1 MLLGERRDVVD
12 FWLAHEDYHG
22 LLEDHDAGLLD
33 EEAFHAKVTAWTR
46 RFEADGRR
54 EGFIADPE
62 EKPRAATPLQLQAP
76 LDTTPTPDV
85 HAQPKQE
92 AQMTRKEELA
102 RIEWDYATGQID
114 YEQYRSDIKAL
125 WAKKEPTS
133 RSPDCALEFNPE
145 PGIAVRTTLTRG
157 GGMSR

>member
-1 MLLGERRDVVD
+1 MTSDSPDDEEDLSDHPLVQMLLGERRDVVD

-76 LDTTPTPDV
+76 LLVNWSPVVSLAMGTELSSRTFAGTKQCWPLFNGPQAFT
-85 HAQPKQE
+85 AQV
-92 AQMTRKEELA
+92 L
-102 RIEWDYATGQID
+102 
-114 YEQYRSDIKAL
+114 
-125 WAKKEPTS
+125 
-133 RSPDCALEFNPE
+133 
-145 PGIAVRTTLTRG
+145 
-157 GGMSR
+157 